1 MRPFLLSIIPS
12 VFAIHSYHK
21 PNASTS
27 TQTLARLQYHAPRAI
42 IDTCIALN
50 ANTSLKTADN
60 APSLAS
66 ALSDT
71 CLCLKDLDL
80 YLRSNND
87 IQTLVKELGINTVI
101 DLLLDIINSP
111 DSRQCS
117 APPPHARRTCTTDD
131 PCHWSC
137 EDNFTREGDVCV
149 CSPPK
154 TMCNGVCSETCA
166 IVPSSLPRVKRK
178 ERITTLAQANATC
191 KASETVCGI
200 PGREGTLDFECNSCG
215 GCMSAHPF
223 AGEPQPFGKD
233 CSQLSNALEVQCTNR
248 SCVVHRCK
256 EGFEPSETQRACIR
270 SRMKKI
276 RKRQE
281 PFTTSGVVYA
291 DSRLR
296 GQLVTIFNLA
306 LKLKQDYVLL
316 SSSDVDIVYKHRF
329 AKDSVYLLL
338 QSLANVLTSPD
349 VASLVI
355 NTNALLESTFALDK
369 RFKSCECVDDLGLHN
384 LVADTDSLLAATI
397 DLNRWLA
404 SNSLG
409 TVVTPGA
416 TNNSSSEHATV
427 NETANLPIVL
437 DLSGLLDQL
446 GLGSIKSDLTIGGL
460 DSGTNALVNSLLDSL
475 GIGPNLTLRLV
486 LDTNDIIKNSENLTI
501 EVLRESVGYVVQA
514 TVALFEAFGNGQTA
528 SHEVSSLTNSSETA
542 MRLLE
547 SCQQGDQLA
556 PIILYL
562 DQMMGV
568 LSAMNASSLSSDLNN
583 LVNKGLEIDSAAS
596 GLGLDTNF
604 GFSLYSM
611 LAALGL

>member
-1 MRPFLLSIIPS
+1 
-12 VFAIHSYHK
+12 
-21 PNASTS
+21 
-27 TQTLARLQYHAPRAI
+27 
-42 IDTCIALN
+42 
-50 ANTSLKTADN
+50 
-60 APSLAS
+60 
-66 ALSDT
+66 
-71 CLCLKDLDL
+71 
-80 YLRSNND
+80 
-87 IQTLVKELGINTVI
+87 
-101 DLLLDIINSP
+101 
-111 DSRQCS
+111 
-117 APPPHARRTCTTDD
+117 
-131 PCHWSC
+131 
-137 EDNFTREGDVCV
+137 
-149 CSPPK
+149 
-154 TMCNGVCSETCA
+154 
-166 IVPSSLPRVKRK
+166 
-178 ERITTLAQANATC
+178 
-191 KASETVCGI
+191 
-200 PGREGTLDFECNSCG
+200 
-215 GCMSAHPF
+215 MSAHPF

-256 EGFEPSETQRACIR
+256 EGFEPNETQRACIR

-281 PFTTSGVVYA
+281 PSTTSGVVYA

-296 GQLVTIFNLA
+296 GQLVSIFNLA

-316 SSSDVDIVYKHRF
+316 SSSDVDIVYKHRV

-369 RFKSCECVDDLGLHN
+369 RFKSCECVDDLGLHH

-416 TNNSSSEHATV
+416 TNNSSSEYAAV

-446 GLGSIKSDLTIGGL
+446 GLGAIKSDLTIGGL

-475 GIGPNLTLRLV
+475 GIGPSGAEKRSTDLDTNLDALLDLTLRLV
-486 LDTNDIIKNSENLTI
+486 LDTNDIMKNSENLTI
-501 EVLRESVGYVVQA
+501 EVLRESVEYVVQA
-514 TVALFEAFGNGQTA
+514 TVALFEAFGNGQTT

-547 SCQQGDQLA
+547 SCQQSDQLA

-568 LSAMNASSLSSDLNN
+568 LSAMNASSLSSDALDPSSLNN

-611 LAALGL
+611 LAALGF